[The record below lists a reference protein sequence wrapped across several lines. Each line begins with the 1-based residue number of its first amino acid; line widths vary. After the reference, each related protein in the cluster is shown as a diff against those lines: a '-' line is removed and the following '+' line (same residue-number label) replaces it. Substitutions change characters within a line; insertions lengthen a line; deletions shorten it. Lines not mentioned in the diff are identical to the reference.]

1 MAGSANFSCFY
12 NSFIATIKLLQSI
25 CITYLYYLFA
35 LPICITHLH
44 YLFALFVFYH
54 FYYVIKGIYFYES
67 KSINNT

>member
-1 MAGSANFSCFY
+1 MAGSANFSYFY
-12 NSFIATIKLLQSI
+12 NSFIATIKLLQS
-25 CITYLYYLFA
+25 
-35 LPICITHLH
+35 ICITHLH